1 MSQEQRPPT
10 PEALTILA
18 RGAVEL
24 SGRLP
29 WSSNGTFLA
38 ELCLDGVTLPAVY
51 KPLRG
56 ERPLWDFPDGLYRRE
71 VAAYVASAALGWDLV
86 PETVAR
92 DDGPYGGG
100 SYQRFVAAD
109 FTEHYFTL
117 LEKPAHLEALRAI
130 AVFDLIANNAD
141 RKSGHCLLG
150 DDGRIWGIDHGLCF
164 AVPPKL
170 RTVMWDFAGDAID
183 VELLADLA
191 RFAADSPPGALDGLL
206 HVDEIDALQAR
217 AAAVVRG
224 GRFPNPD
231 PDRRPYP
238 WPMV

>member
-1 MSQEQRPPT
+1 VPEEQRPPT
-10 PEALTILA
+10 AQALSVLA
-18 RGAVEL
+18 RGDVEL

-38 ELCLDGVTLPAVY
+38 ELCLDGVSMKAVY

-71 VAAYVASAALGWDLV
+71 VAAYELSAALGWDLV

-92 DDGPYGGG
+92 DDGPYGAG

-117 LEKPAHLEALRAI
+117 LEQPDYQDALRAI
-130 AVFDLIANNAD
+130 AVFDLVANNAD

-150 DDGRIWGIDHGLCF
+150 DDRHIWGIDHGLCF

-170 RTVMWDFAGDAID
+170 RTVIWDFAGDVI
-183 VELLADLA
+183 EGGLLADLA
-191 RFAADSPPGALDGLL
+191 RFAADAPPAALLELL
-206 HVDEIDALQAR
+206 HVDEVDACLAR
-217 AAAVVRG
+217 AAHVVRAA
-224 GRFPNPD
+224 RFPNPD

>member
-1 MSQEQRPPT
+1 VPEEQRPPSAQ
-10 PEALTILA
+10 ALSVLA
-18 RGAVEL
+18 RGDVEL

-38 ELCLDGVTLPAVY
+38 ELCLDGVSMKAVY

-71 VAAYVASAALGWDLV
+71 VAAYELSAALGWDLV
-86 PETVAR
+86 PETVSR
-92 DDGPYGGG
+92 DDGPYGPG

-117 LEKPAHLEALRAI
+117 LEQPERYDALRAV

-141 RKSGHCLLG
+141 RKSGHCLL
-150 DDGRIWGIDHGLCF
+150 DDAGHIWGIDHGLCF

-170 RTVMWDFAGDAID
+170 RTVIWDFAGEPIAA
-183 VELLADLA
+183 ELLADLA
-191 RFAADSPPGALDGLL
+191 RFAAGPPPAPLLELL
-206 HVDEIDALQAR
+206 HVDEVEATLAR
-217 AAAVVRG
+217 AAAVVRAAE
-224 GRFPNPD
+224 FPNPD

>member
-1 MSQEQRPPT
+1 MSEDQRPQTTQPQT
-10 PEALTILA
+10 VQA
-18 RGAVEL
+18 RGRVEL

-38 ELCLDGVTLPAVY
+38 ELCLDGVSLRAVY

-56 ERPLWDFPDGLYRRE
+56 ERPLWDFPDGLFRRE
-71 VAAYVASAALGWDLV
+71 VAAYELAAALGWDMV
-86 PETVAR
+86 PLTIAR
-92 DDGPYGGG
+92 DDGPHGPG
-100 SYQRFVAAD
+100 SYQLFVDAD

-117 LEKPAHLEALRAI
+117 LEHPETYDQLRRIAI
-130 AVFDLIANNAD
+130 FDLVANNAD

-150 DDGRIWGIDHGLCF
+150 DDGHIWGIDHGLCF

-170 RTVMWDFAGDAID
+170 RTVMWDFAGELIAT
-183 VELLADLA
+183 ELLADLA
-191 RFAADSPPGALDGLL
+191 RFASSPPPAALLELL
-206 HVDEIDALQAR
+206 HPDEVDAALAR

-224 GRFPNPD
+224 GQFPNPD

>member
-1 MSQEQRPPT
+1 MSEEQRPPA

-18 RGAVEL
+18 RGQVEL

-38 ELCLDGVTLPAVY
+38 EICLDGTSIQAVY
-51 KPLRG
+51 KPLQG

-71 VAAYVASAALGWDLV
+71 VAAYALSAALGWDLV
-86 PETVAR
+86 PPTIAR
-92 DDGPYGGG
+92 EDGPYGAG
-100 SYQRFVAAD
+100 SYQLFVAAD

-117 LEKPAHLEALRAI
+117 LEHDVHHAALRAI
-130 AVFDLIANNAD
+130 AVFDLVANNAD
-141 RKSGHCLLG
+141 RKSGHCLLA
-150 DDGRIWGIDHGLCF
+150 DDGHIWGIDHGLCF

-170 RTVMWDFAGDAID
+170 RTVMWDFAGEPISGA
-183 VELLADLA
+183 LLADLA
-191 RFAADSPPGALDGLL
+191 RFAAAGPSGSLLELL
-206 HVDEIDALQAR
+206 HVDEVEAILAR